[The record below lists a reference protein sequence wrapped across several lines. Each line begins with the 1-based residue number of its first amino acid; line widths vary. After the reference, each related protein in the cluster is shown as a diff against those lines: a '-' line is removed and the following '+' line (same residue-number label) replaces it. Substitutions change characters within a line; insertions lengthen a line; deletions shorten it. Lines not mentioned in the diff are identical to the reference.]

1 MTTAEGKKTKERR
14 SDGEPPWPD
23 GVTGKLYY
31 KIGEAC
37 RITGLPAHV
46 LRFWEKQ
53 FQQLNPNKTQSGH
66 RLYRKSDILVALQI
80 KELLYERKFTIKGA
94 RELLDEGA
102 SLPHP
107 VSATSKVQ
115 PAADEGARLG
125 RLKEGLLKL
134 KAKLEEET

>member
-1 MTTAEGKKTKERR
+1 MTTAKDDIEKVEGRR
-14 SDGEPPWPD
+14 STAPAWPD

-66 RLYRKSDILVALQI
+66 RLYRKSDILAALQI

-94 RELLDEGA
+94 RELLD
-102 SLPHP
+102 SP
-107 VSATSKVQ
+107 VAAAMSPKAQ
-115 PAADEGARLG
+115 PADEGTRLG
-125 RLKEGLLKL
+125 RLKEGLLRL
-134 KAKLEEET
+134 KARLEQKV